1 MCSSFFPLTPCGS
14 VRMSVQTGGRKL
26 RGWPVLE
33 TWQGGFWCVRD
44 CFINWEMIAWITGS
58 QVKTLNL
65 VYFLKVSLVRNSLG
79 VSVSS
84 TVLLCGIY
92 MYTGNDT
99 DLLNESIEVVFDRGT
114 TVLTLYKDNSILSQ
128 TVTVSYGISFINYC
142 LLSRWT

>member
-1 MCSSFFPLTPCGS
+1 M
-14 VRMSVQTGGRKL
+14 
-26 RGWPVLE
+26 
-33 TWQGGFWCVRD
+33 RD

-114 TVLTLYKDNSILSQ
+114 TVLTLYKDNSIVSQ